1 MILHLKRLRFPHH
14 NHHRHMS
21 EASLASLHVFRSHVA
36 GNLHRVLESL
46 KLGSGFLSLKWI
58 HKCFQML
65 PILNTAF
72 AQLMADIDYPVSS
85 WEAGSIEEYLDYTI
99 NLLQLLNAIS
109 SSLSHLNKARV
120 SLSHALSLVERS
132 PAMAV
137 ERMREIPM
145 HDSAKGF
152 KASGVEEE
160 RNRNEK
166 EKIFHEA
173 IMVLKSTGFWV
184 CGVVLS
190 GLKSDARPIIEI
202 MRSGVVVDCSLIPL
216 DSFIKKKISEERGL
230 VKEVEAVN
238 ESVRSIVS
246 KGICDSDAAMELKRR
261 LELVGNGLKG
271 LKEEEE
277 GLFAEVIAAR
287 NEVIET
293 LRIRNN

>member
-1 MILHLKRLRFPHH
+1 
-14 NHHRHMS
+14 MS
-21 EASLASLHVFRSHVA
+21 EASLASLHAFRSHVA

-145 HDSAKGF
+145 HDSTKGF
-152 KASGVEEE
+152 KASGSEEE

-190 GLKSDARPIIEI
+190 GLTSDARPVIEI

-216 DSFIKKKISEERGL
+216 DSIFRKKILEERGL

-238 ESVRSIVS
+238 ESVRLIVS

-261 LELVGNGLKG
+261 LELVGNGLQG
-271 LKEEEE
+271 LKEEEG
-277 GLFAEVIAAR
+277 GLFAEVMAAR
-287 NEVIET
+287 NEVIEK